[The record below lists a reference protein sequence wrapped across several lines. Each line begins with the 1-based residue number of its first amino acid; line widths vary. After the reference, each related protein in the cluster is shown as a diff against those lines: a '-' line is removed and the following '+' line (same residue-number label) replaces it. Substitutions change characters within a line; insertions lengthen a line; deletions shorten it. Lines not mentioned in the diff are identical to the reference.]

1 MVGLGEREHERWLR
15 GARRRGDRALRR
27 YRERLRSRAAR
38 MLPSLAARRVLERV
52 FGMWWRRVVVAR
64 TVQGWR
70 RKEQQ
75 RGEKTALQAKAAA
88 ATRLQ
93 AEVRRRVAV
102 ERATAERAR
111 RAANAGTDGGSD
123 AGTVC
128 EANTLRLD
136 VPPGLESYV
145 RAVEEAKV
153 TRRGLSA
160 RAPPFFP
167 WVSNAT
173 VAAAVGVIRAEL
185 RALARTLAAPE
196 RPRRTGGRQRRVA
209 RLRGRH
215 FRECYVGSV
224 QAGRRFEE
232 RAAARGWLE
241 DDEGGSDYFS
251 AEEGW

>member
-1 MVGLGEREHERWLR
+1 
-15 GARRRGDRALRR
+15 
-27 YRERLRSRAAR
+27 

-52 FGMWWRRVVVAR
+52 FGMWWRRVVAAR

-167 WVSNAT
+167 WVTNAT

-185 RALARTLAAPE
+185 HALARTLAAPE
-196 RPRRTGGRQRRVA
+196 RESGRDARAGGSGEWRACVGGTFASATSGRCRRGGGLRRGRQRGDGSRTMRA
-209 RLRGRH
+209 DRTTSRRRRG
-215 FRECYVGSV
+215 G
-224 QAGRRFEE
+224 
-232 RAAARGWLE
+232 
-241 DDEGGSDYFS
+241 
-251 AEEGW
+251 